1 MMATEPTDNTWHQ
14 QPMIWMII
22 GLLGITMIAS
32 FALLYTASTNAPD
45 LVVDDYTNIHEISLQ
60 TAARDKRAAE
70 LGLTAV
76 VSFEAVSSASSTM
89 NIQVQLKS
97 SEAFAWP
104 ERISVKTV
112 NSTLAALDTR
122 TELTGRDGIYTGILA
137 LPSNTYDLHIE
148 DPERTWRL
156 AKRVTGPTRALNL
169 SAYKPGS

>member
-1 MMATEPTDNTWHQ
+1 MTTEPADNTWHQ

-60 TAARDKRAAE
+60 TAARDKRAVE
-70 LGLTAV
+70 LGLTAA
-76 VSFEAVSSASSTM
+76 VSFEAVNSASSTL
-89 NIQVQLKS
+89 NIQVQLKT
-97 SEAFAWP
+97 SEAFVWP
-104 ERISVKTV
+104 DFIIVKTV

-122 TELTGRDGIYTGILA
+122 TELTGRDGIYTGILD
-137 LPSNTYDLHIE
+137 LPRNTYDLHIE
-148 DPERTWRL
+148 DLERTWRL
-156 AKRVTGPTRALNL
+156 TQRVTGPTLELNL